1 VVRVLVKEIVDHS
14 VKVDMSWRDFE
25 SIYHITNTLL
35 IGYQTVLWKVLG
47 RGMGAMEQLLIR
59 EFGEM
64 LAELTNHLE
73 RRESGQSLFEKHGVE
88 DLEVL
93 IKAYLE
99 KLGIARDVKVEKLE
113 AIEKYGRLLERFKIE
128 IRDSVFLPTHIVL
141 RKRGIEEFPLSPE
154 GLLIA
159 AVIKRALQHGRG
171 DESVRVK
178 VDAFLPEREG
188 DPLVVIVEEVHPLR

>member
-1 VVRVLVKEIVDHS
+1 MVKEIVDHS
-14 VKVDMSWRDFE
+14 VKVDMSWRNFDN
-25 SIYHITNTLL
+25 IYHVTNTLL
-35 IGYQTVLWKVLG
+35 IGYQTVLWRVLG
-47 RGMGAMEQLLIR
+47 KGMGAMEQLLIR

-73 RRESGQSLFEKHGVE
+73 RRESGLSMIEKHGVE
-88 DLEVL
+88 DLETLVR
-93 IKAYLE
+93 AYLE
-99 KLGIARDVKVEKLE
+99 KLGIARDVKVERLE
-113 AIEKYGRLLERFKIE
+113 AIEKYGKLLERFKVE

-141 RKRGIEEFPLSPE
+141 SKRGIKEFPLSPE

-178 VDAFLPEREG
+178 VDAFLPEKEG
-188 DPLVVIVEEVHPLR
+188 DPLVVIVEEIHPLKH